1 MDKLMDS
8 RLFMKIVA
16 LFLALLLFTTVNFES
31 QNKKTPDGALS
42 SKVGTETIKD
52 VPVTVIYD
60 EENLVVSGVPEMVE
74 VVVEGPSA
82 IVQTTK
88 TLRNFEVFVDLSDAQ
103 IGEKRVPIQIR
114 DISDKLKASIE
125 PSYANVSIQERVT
138 KEFKVE
144 AEYNQ
149 TIIEEGYLAGQ
160 PTVEPNKVTITGAKD
175 VIDRISYVKATIDDR
190 GTINQ
195 TITREANV
203 LVLDRELNKLPVIVD
218 PETVQVTLPVK
229 SSNKTVPINIV
240 QKGTLPS
247 GTILESIDLEVSEA
261 TIIAT
266 EEILKKTDN
275 VRVEI
280 DLNQVTNNVDL
291 NLPIIISDGIIRVE
305 PRTVNVR
312 VRVKKEEEVTISKLP
327 IKSKGLAEKY
337 QLTFLDPSNGHT
349 SLTVF
354 GPSDIVKNL
363 RVNDFEL
370 TVDASNLGEGE
381 HEVKVNVSGPN
392 NDNVSWKIIQETV
405 RVNIVEKDEA

>member
-16 LFLALLLFTTVNFES
+16 LLLALLLFTTVNFES
-31 QNKKTPDGALS
+31 QNKKGLSDGAIS
-42 SKVGTETIKD
+42 SKLGTETIED

-60 EENLVVSGVPEMVE
+60 EENLVVTGIPEMVN
-74 VVVEGPSA
+74 VYVEGPNA

-103 IGEKRVPIQIR
+103 IGEKRVPIQIK
-114 DISDKLKASIE
+114 DISDKLKVSLD

-144 AEYNQ
+144 AEYNR
-149 TIIEEGYLAGQ
+149 TIIEEGYVAEQ

-195 TITREANV
+195 TITREATV
-203 LVLDRELNKLPVIVD
+203 LVLDRELNKLPVIVE

-229 SSNKTVPINIV
+229 SSNKTVPIHVV
-240 QKGTLPS
+240 QKGALPS
-247 GTILESIDLEVSEA
+247 GTTIDSIDLDVSEA
-261 TIIAT
+261 MIIAS
-266 EEILKKTDN
+266 EEVLKKTEH

-280 DLNQVTNNVDL
+280 DLNQITNNVDL
-291 NLPIIISDGIIRVE
+291 NLPIIISDGIIKVE
-305 PRTVNVR
+305 PRSVNVR
-312 VRVKKEEEVTISKLP
+312 VRVKKEEEVTLSKLP

-337 QLTFLDPSNGHT
+337 QLTFLDPFNGHL

-354 GPSDIVKNL
+354 GPSETVKKL
-363 RVNDFEL
+363 RASDFEL
-370 TVDASNLGEGE
+370 SVDTSNLAEGE
-381 HEVKVNVSGPN
+381 HEVKVHVNGP
-392 NDNVSWKIIQETV
+392 DNITWKVIQETV
-405 RVNIVEKDEA
+405 KVNIVDKEEK